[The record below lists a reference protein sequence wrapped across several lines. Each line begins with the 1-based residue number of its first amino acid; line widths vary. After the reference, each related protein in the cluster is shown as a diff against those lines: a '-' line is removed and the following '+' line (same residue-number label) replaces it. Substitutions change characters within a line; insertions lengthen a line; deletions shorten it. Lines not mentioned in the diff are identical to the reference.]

1 MKALVREI
9 DSNYY
14 SFKEHRYKKEVLQ
27 QRYLEGESLDDI
39 FRQFYEWE
47 RNLRYINCRY
57 CKFDIDELNKQ
68 YLEWKETNETPQMFY
83 GNSTY
88 WD

>member
-14 SFKEHRYKKEVLQ
+14 SVKEHRYKKEVLQ

-39 FRQFYEWE
+39 FRQFYEME
-47 RNLRYINCRY
+47 RSLRYINCRY
-57 CKFDIDELNKQ
+57 CKFDIDALNKQ
-68 YLEWKETNETPQMFY
+68 YLEWKHKNETPEMYY
-83 GNSTY
+83 GNSSY